1 VVWDTPYSTPDW
13 RLPTGNLVG
22 PGATLPDRGV
32 VLHASPSLKALGT
45 TVATTVGDGVTT
57 KSGIVLGLAE
67 TQLAPPPHAHTI
79 GAGTACSVAQRVNVP
94 RGLKAAG
101 CPP

>member
-1 VVWDTPYSTPDW
+1 VVWDAPYSTPDW
-13 RLPTGNLVG
+13 RLPTRL
-22 PGATLPDRGV
+22 GATLPDRGV

-45 TVATTVGDGVTT
+45 TVATIVDDGVTAGR
-57 KSGIVLGLAE
+57 SGALGWRKRSSPRRHTRTRSTQAPRAVWRSVLD
-67 TQLAPPPHAHTI
+67 
-79 GAGTACSVAQRVNVP
+79 VP